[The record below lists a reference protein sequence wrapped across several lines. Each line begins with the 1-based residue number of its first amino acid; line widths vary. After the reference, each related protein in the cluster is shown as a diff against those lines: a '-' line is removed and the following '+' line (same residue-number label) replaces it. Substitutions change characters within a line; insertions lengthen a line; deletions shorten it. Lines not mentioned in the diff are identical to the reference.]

1 MAISPQVFQGC
12 GSPRLGRRK
21 RAAVGRGE
29 LSQEF
34 LDFSGGKREEKRE
47 SENFSISRHV
57 HEIKTKVCITS
68 AYPYYISVVFHIFI

>member
-1 MAISPQVFQGC
+1 M
-12 GSPRLGRRK
+12 
-21 RAAVGRGE
+21 GRGE

-57 HEIKTKVCITS
+57 HEIKTKVCIT
-68 AYPYYISVVFHIFI
+68 VLFIFMDIFNFSNNRVLYFM